1 MKMLWL
7 HQSRMQAGG
16 LPGLEWHAPSHEAS
30 SSQLLTT
37 LKTLQTSKTPPAL
50 QDDFS
55 WLYLTEQY
63 EILSLLLE
71 TEGEIRKATK
81 PFLLQGLT
89 FVSRHLMRIPG
100 VVLSLSVLCGGLE
113 IPSYYSETKIC
124 SI

>member
-1 MKMLWL
+1 
-7 HQSRMQAGG
+7 
-16 LPGLEWHAPSHEAS
+16 
-30 SSQLLTT
+30 
-37 LKTLQTSKTPPAL
+37 
-50 QDDFS
+50 
-55 WLYLTEQY
+55 LTEQY

-113 IPSYYSETKIC
+113 IPSHYSETKIC